1 MDLTNLQ
8 NFIKS
13 KWFPVAAIGL
23 VFFLIILIALSS
35 ASKKTQPFPGAEP
48 TLPPQQSIQ
57 SDTLITSSPSQSAEV
72 QKAIEEQLKVDQ
84 DYASW
89 QKEISDIYPWR
100 KKLPL
105 TSEKYYVYFDL
116 EKKILHKLSILKEET
131 LAIGDSSADK
141 SMFKFAGK
149 SVAINPKNGIEKFTD
164 FVIDNNL
171 SKTIPIIKKLNKIY

>member
-116 EKKILHKLSILKEET
+116 EKKIFIGRIYPNSGDDVEQIKSEVLQRLKEE
-131 LAIGDSSADK
+131 K
-141 SMFKFAGK
+141 
-149 SVAINPKNGIEKFTD
+149 GIPTD
-164 FVIDNNL
+164 NYTFSWNIFPA
-171 SKTIPIIKKLNKIY
+171 K